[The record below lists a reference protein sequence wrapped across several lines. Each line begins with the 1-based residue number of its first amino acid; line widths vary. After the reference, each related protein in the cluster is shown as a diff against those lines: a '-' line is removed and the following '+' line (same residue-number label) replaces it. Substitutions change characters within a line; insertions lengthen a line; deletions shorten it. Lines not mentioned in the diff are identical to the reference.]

1 MVCGICGFVS
11 LEGLPEES
19 GAVLE
24 DMAQMMAHRGPDDSG
39 SYHDRNA
46 ALGFRRLSIIDL
58 RSGRQPIT
66 NEDGRYCLIVNG
78 EIYNFQQLRRELQAK
93 GHRFRSQTDA
103 EVIVHLYED
112 LGEDCVKKL
121 RGMFAFAIWDIV
133 EKRLFLA
140 RDRFGIKPLYY
151 IRAGDTLIFASE
163 AKALLKHPL
172 IDAKLN
178 TAALPHYLTFQYFP
192 DPETAFEGIY
202 RLRPAHH
209 LTLDSQGLRIKKYW
223 RLQFKPDHTKTPRH
237 FIETADHLL
246 QEAVRLHMIS
256 DVPRGAFLSSGID
269 SSNIVALLNRIEE
282 VSTYSVGCEGG
293 KYDELPQARETA
305 AFLGT
310 RHKEVRISALEFW
323 DHLPKI
329 LWFQDE
335 PVADPAAVALY
346 FVAKLAAEEVKVVL
360 SGEGADEVFGG
371 YEIYRE
377 PNAVAPIQRLPGP
390 LKQLL
395 RCVSKTLP
403 DGFKGKNYL
412 RRATT
417 PLEQRYFGNAHL
429 FTEGEKG
436 MLLNRERF
444 SEEWE
449 PPTAVTE
456 PYFKQSSRYDGTTR
470 MQHLDFF
477 TWMPGDILAK
487 ADRMTMAHS
496 LELRVPYLDHI
507 LFEFAATI
515 PPRYKIRQGMTKYV
529 LRQAAA
535 KYLPEEVYQRPKLGF
550 PVPIAAWI
558 RDHYRTYLHELF
570 QSGTAADYFNLA
582 VLERMLQQHCLGKV
596 DYGRKLWAVTIFLL
610 WHKIY
615 LENH

>member
-1 MVCGICGFVS
+1 
-11 LEGLPEES
+11 L
-19 GAVLE
+19 
-24 DMAQMMAHRGPDDSG
+24 Q
-39 SYHDRNA
+39 
-46 ALGFRRLSIIDL
+46 
-58 RSGRQPIT
+58 SGRQPFS
-66 NEDGRYCLIVNG
+66 NEDRRFYLVYNG
-78 EIYNFQQLRRELQAK
+78 EIYNYQQLRRELQAK
-93 GHRFRSQTDA
+93 GHRFRSQTDG

-121 RGMFAFAIWDIV
+121 RGMFSFALWDTL

-151 IRAGDTLIFASE
+151 ARAGETLIFGSE
-163 AKALLKHPL
+163 VKALLKHP
-172 IDAKLN
+172 AVKAELN

-192 DPETAFEGIY
+192 DPETSFDQIY

-209 LTLDSQGLRIKKYW
+209 LTLDHRGMRIQKYW
-223 RLQFKPDHTKTPRH
+223 HLQFSPDRSRKPQY
-237 FIETADHLL
+237 FIEMADHLL
-246 QEAVRLHMIS
+246 KESVRLHMIS

-269 SSNIVALLNRIEE
+269 SSNIVALLNRIED
-282 VSTYSVGCEGG
+282 VNTYSVGCEGG

-310 RHKEVRISALEFW
+310 RHKEVRVSAAEFW
-323 DHLPKI
+323 DNLPEI
-329 LWFQDE
+329 LWYQDE

-346 FVAKLAAEEVKVVL
+346 FVARMASEEVKVVL

-371 YEIYRE
+371 YDIYRE
-377 PNAVAPIQRLPGP
+377 PAAVAPLQSLPGP

-395 RCVSKTLP
+395 RSASRTLP

-417 PLEQRYFGNAHL
+417 PLEQRYFGNAFI
-429 FTEGEKG
+429 FTEHEKKE
-436 MLLNRERF
+436 LLNRELFR
-444 SEEWE
+444 EGWDL
-449 PPTAVTE
+449 PTAVTE
-456 PYFKQSSRYDGTTR
+456 TYYRQSSRYDGTTR

-529 LRQAAA
+529 LRQAAS
-535 KYLPEEVYQRPKLGF
+535 KYLPEEVCRRPKLGF

-558 RDHYRTYLHELF
+558 RDHYRPQLQDLF
-570 QSGTAADYFNLA
+570 RSETAAAYFNPA
-582 VLERMLQQHCLGKV
+582 VLEQMLERHCLGQA

-610 WHKIY
+610 WHRIY
-615 LENH
+615 LENR